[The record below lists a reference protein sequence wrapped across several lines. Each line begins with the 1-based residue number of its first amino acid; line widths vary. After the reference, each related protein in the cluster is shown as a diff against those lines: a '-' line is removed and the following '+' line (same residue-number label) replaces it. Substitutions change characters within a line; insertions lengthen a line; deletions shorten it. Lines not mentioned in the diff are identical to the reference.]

1 MKNEK
6 YKNIKKIIVSRT
18 DKLGDVIL
26 SLPVISQLK
35 KLFPDAAIDFL
46 INKKNAELI
55 KNYPGINSII
65 IYDEFKNYSEK
76 LRYFENENY
85 DVAVSVFPR
94 FEIALL
100 FFLSGIKHR
109 IGTAYRG
116 YSFLFNEKIYEH
128 RKYAEKHEAEYNL
141 NLLKLITKD
150 IPLVKEFYFSYTQD
164 ESDNLNSKLADFGFS
179 LNEKFVII
187 HPGSKRSAK
196 DWSVSR
202 FTELT
207 KLLLEEFI
215 DHKIVLTGI
224 IEESVLTKKIKNESG
239 NNKSVIDLA
248 GSLSLRELLILI
260 DKSQLFISNSTG
272 PIHIAGAL
280 NKKIIGFYPNEV
292 PMNETRWKP
301 LSDKAIVLKPESPG
315 GNMDSI
321 TAEEV
326 IEIIKVLF
334 L

>member
-1 MKNEK
+1 
-6 YKNIKKIIVSRT
+6 
-18 DKLGDVIL
+18 VIL

-76 LRYFENENY
+76 LRYFENEKY
-85 DVAVSVFPR
+85 DIAISVFPR

-164 ESDNLNSKLADFGFS
+164 ESENLNSKLTDFGFS
-179 LNEKFVII
+179 LNKKFVII

-196 DWSVSR
+196 DWSIVR

-207 KLLLEEFI
+207 KLLLEEFA
-215 DHKIVLTGI
+215 DFRIVLSGI
-224 IEESVLTKKIKNESG
+224 SEESVLTKKIKNESG
-239 NNKSVIDLA
+239 NSKSVIDLA

-301 LSDKAIVLKPESPG
+301 LSEKAIVLKPESPG

-326 IEIIKVLF
+326 IEIIKILF